1 MILCVT
7 GPMAAGKNAVCR
19 ILEERG
25 FIALDADKQV
35 HGAIEKAAPEIIK
48 TFSNEA
54 KAQNITLTDENGR
67 INHRELGRLL
77 FTSKELLSKQ
87 ESIVYPVI
95 IEETKR
101 FIQKQQEL
109 KSDADII
116 LNATVLYK
124 TPELLNLCK
133 YIIYVD
139 APKITRIVRSLKRD
153 RMPLRQILGRFASQK
168 NLFSEYKKT
177 GVPIIK
183 ITNAGSEKKLKSAIE
198 SLSILQ

>member
-1 MILCVT
+1 
-7 GPMAAGKNAVCR
+7 MAAGKNAVCR

-25 FIALDADKQV
+25 FIALDADRQV

-48 TFSNEA
+48 TFSKEA
-54 KAQNITLTDENGR
+54 NAQNITLTDKNER
-67 INHRELGRLL
+67 INRRELGRLL
-77 FTSKELLSKQ
+77 FTSKDLLAKQ
-87 ESIVYPVI
+87 ERIVYPVI

-101 FIQKQQEL
+101 FIQKQQEQ
-109 KSDADII
+109 KKEADII

-124 TPELLNLCK
+124 TPELLRLCK

-139 APKITRIVRSLKRD
+139 APKIMRIVRALKRD
-153 RMPLRQILGRFASQK
+153 RMPLRQILSRFATQK
-168 NLFSEYKKT
+168 GLFSEYKKT

-183 ITNAGSEKKLKSAIE
+183 ITDAGSEKKLKSAIK

>member
-67 INHRELGRLL
+67 INRRELGRLL
-77 FTSKELLSKQ
+77 FNRPDLLSKQ

-95 IEETKR
+95 IEETKN
-101 FIQKQQEL
+101 FIQKQQEQ
-109 KSDADII
+109 KKEADII

-124 TPELLNLCK
+124 TPELLRLCK

-139 APKITRIVRSLKRD
+139 APKITRIVRALKRD
-153 RMPLRQILGRFASQK
+153 RMPLRQILSRFATQK
-168 NLFSEYKKT
+168 GLFSEYKKT

-183 ITNAGSEKKLKSAIE
+183 ITNAGSEKKLKSAIK

>member
-25 FIALDADKQV
+25 FIALDADRQV

-54 KAQNITLTDENGR
+54 KAQNITLTDKNGR
-67 INHRELGRLL
+67 INRRELGRLL

-139 APKITRIVRSLKRD
+139 APKITRIVRALKRD

>member
-1 MILCVT
+1 
-7 GPMAAGKNAVCR
+7 MAAGKNAVCR

-48 TFSNEA
+48 TFSKEA
-54 KAQNITLTDENGR
+54 NAQNITLTDKNGR
-67 INHRELGRLL
+67 INRRELGRLL
-77 FTSKELLSKQ
+77 FTSKDLLAKQ
-87 ESIVYPVI
+87 ERIVYPVI

-101 FIQKQQEL
+101 FIQKQQEQ
-109 KSDADII
+109 KKEADII

-124 TPELLNLCK
+124 TPELLRLCK

-139 APKITRIVRSLKRD
+139 APKITRIVRALKRD
-153 RMPLRQILGRFASQK
+153 RMPLRQILSRFATQK
-168 NLFSEYKKT
+168 GLFSEYKKT

-183 ITNAGSEKKLKSAIE
+183 ITNAGSEKKLKSAIK

>member
-1 MILCVT
+1 
-7 GPMAAGKNAVCR
+7 MAAGKNAVCR

-67 INHRELGRLL
+67 INRRELGRLL

-139 APKITRIVRSLKRD
+139 APKITRIVRTIKRD
-153 RMPLRQILGRFASQK
+153 RMPLRQILSRFASQK

-183 ITNAGSEKKLKSAIE
+183 ITNAGSEKKLKSAIK

>member
-1 MILCVT
+1 
-7 GPMAAGKNAVCR
+7 MAAGKNAVCR

-25 FIALDADKQV
+25 FIALDADRQV

-48 TFSNEA
+48 TFSKEA
-54 KAQNITLTDENGR
+54 NAQNITLTDKNER
-67 INHRELGRLL
+67 INRRELGRLL
-77 FTSKELLSKQ
+77 FTSKDLLAKQ
-87 ESIVYPVI
+87 ERIVYPVI

-101 FIQKQQEL
+101 FIQKQQEQ
-109 KSDADII
+109 KKDADII

-124 TPELLNLCK
+124 TPELLRLCK

-139 APKITRIVRSLKRD
+139 APKITRIVRALKRD
-153 RMPLRQILGRFASQK
+153 RMPLRQILSRFATQK
-168 NLFSEYKKT
+168 GLFSEYKKT

-183 ITNAGSEKKLKSAIE
+183 ITNAGSEKKLKSAIK

>member
-25 FIALDADKQV
+25 FIALDADRQV

-48 TFSNEA
+48 TFSKEA
-54 KAQNITLTDENGR
+54 NAQNITLTDKNER
-67 INHRELGRLL
+67 INRRELGRLL
-77 FTSKELLSKQ
+77 FTSKDLLAKQ
-87 ESIVYPVI
+87 ERIVYPVI

-101 FIQKQQEL
+101 FIQKQQEQ
-109 KSDADII
+109 KKEADII

-124 TPELLNLCK
+124 TPELLRLCK

-139 APKITRIVRSLKRD
+139 APKITRIVRALKRD
-153 RMPLRQILGRFASQK
+153 RMPLRQILSRFASQK
-168 NLFSEYKKT
+168 GLFSEYKKT

-183 ITNAGSEKKLKSAIE
+183 ITNAGSEKKLKSAIK

>member
-67 INHRELGRLL
+67 INRRELGRLL

-101 FIQKQQEL
+101 FIQKQQEQ
-109 KSDADII
+109 KKEADII

-124 TPELLNLCK
+124 TPELLRLCK

-139 APKITRIVRSLKRD
+139 APKITRIVRALKRD
-153 RMPLRQILGRFASQK
+153 RMPLRQILSRFASQK

-183 ITNAGSEKKLKSAIE
+183 ITNAGSEKKLKSAIK

>member
-1 MILCVT
+1 MSLCVT

-19 ILEERG
+19 SLEERG
-25 FIALDADKQV
+25 FIALDADRQV

-48 TFSNEA
+48 TYSKEA
-54 KAQNITLTDENGR
+54 NAQNITLTDKNER
-67 INHRELGRLL
+67 INRRELGRLL
-77 FTSKELLSKQ
+77 FTSKDLLAKQ
-87 ESIVYPVI
+87 ERIVYPVI

-101 FIQKQQEL
+101 FIQKQQEQ
-109 KSDADII
+109 KKEADII

-124 TPELLNLCK
+124 TPELLRLCK

-139 APKITRIVRSLKRD
+139 APKITRIVRALKRD
-153 RMPLRQILGRFASQK
+153 RMPLRQILSRFATQK
-168 NLFSEYKKT
+168 GLFSEYKKT

-183 ITNAGSEKKLKSAIE
+183 ITNAGSEKKLKSAIK

>member
-1 MILCVT
+1 
-7 GPMAAGKNAVCR
+7 MAAGKNAVCR

-25 FIALDADKQV
+25 FIALDADRQV

-67 INHRELGRLL
+67 INRRELGRLL

-101 FIQKQQEL
+101 FIQKQQEQ
-109 KSDADII
+109 KKEADII

-124 TPELLNLCK
+124 TPELLRLCK

-139 APKITRIVRSLKRD
+139 APKITRIVRALKRD
-153 RMPLRQILGRFASQK
+153 RMPLRQILSRFATQK
-168 NLFSEYKKT
+168 GLFSEYKKT

-183 ITNAGSEKKLKSAIE
+183 ITNAGSEKKLKSAIK

>member
-25 FIALDADKQV
+25 FIALDADRQV

-54 KAQNITLTDENGR
+54 KAQNITLTDKNGR
-67 INHRELGRLL
+67 INRRELGRLL

>member
-25 FIALDADKQV
+25 FIALDADRQV

-67 INHRELGRLL
+67 INRRELGRLL
-77 FTSKELLSKQ
+77 FTSKDLLAKQ
-87 ESIVYPVI
+87 ERIVYPVI

-101 FIQKQQEL
+101 FIQKQQEQ
-109 KSDADII
+109 KKEADII

-124 TPELLNLCK
+124 TPELLRLCK

-139 APKITRIVRSLKRD
+139 APKITRIVRALKRD
-153 RMPLRQILGRFASQK
+153 RMPLRQILSRFASQK

-183 ITNAGSEKKLKSAIE
+183 ITNAGSEKKLKSAIK

>member
-67 INHRELGRLL
+67 INRRELGRLL

-95 IEETKR
+95 IEETKS

-139 APKITRIVRSLKRD
+139 APKITRIVRALKRD

-183 ITNAGSEKKLKSAIE
+183 ITNAGSEKKLKSAIK

>member
-1 MILCVT
+1 
-7 GPMAAGKNAVCR
+7 MAAGKNAVCR

-25 FIALDADKQV
+25 FIALDADRQV

-54 KAQNITLTDENGR
+54 KAQNITLTDKNGR
-67 INHRELGRLL
+67 INRRELGRLL

>member
-1 MILCVT
+1 
-7 GPMAAGKNAVCR
+7 MAAGKNAVCR

-25 FIALDADKQV
+25 FIALDADRQV

-48 TFSNEA
+48 TFSKEA
-54 KAQNITLTDENGR
+54 NAQNITLTDKNER
-67 INHRELGRLL
+67 INRRELGRLL
-77 FTSKELLSKQ
+77 FTCKDLLAKQ
-87 ESIVYPVI
+87 ERIVYPVI

-101 FIQKQQEL
+101 FIQKQQEQ
-109 KSDADII
+109 KKEADII

-124 TPELLNLCK
+124 TPELLRLCK

-139 APKITRIVRSLKRD
+139 APKITRIVRALKRD
-153 RMPLRQILGRFASQK
+153 RMPLRQILSRFATQK
-168 NLFSEYKKT
+168 GLFSEYKKT

-183 ITNAGSEKKLKSAIE
+183 ITNAGSEKKLKSAIK

>member
-1 MILCVT
+1 
-7 GPMAAGKNAVCR
+7 MAAGKNAVCR

-67 INHRELGRLL
+67 INRRELGRLL

-101 FIQKQQEL
+101 FIQKQKEQ
-109 KSDADII
+109 KSGADII

-139 APKITRIVRSLKRD
+139 APKITRIARVLKRD
-153 RMPLRQILGRFASQK
+153 RMPLRQILSRFASQK

-183 ITNAGSEKKLKSAIE
+183 ITNAGSEKKLKSAIK

>member
-25 FIALDADKQV
+25 FIALDADRQV

-48 TFSNEA
+48 TFSKEA
-54 KAQNITLTDENGR
+54 NAQNITLTDKNER
-67 INHRELGRLL
+67 INRRELGRLL
-77 FTSKELLSKQ
+77 FTSKDLLAKQ
-87 ESIVYPVI
+87 ERIVYPVI

-101 FIQKQQEL
+101 FIQKQQEQ
-109 KSDADII
+109 KKEADII

-124 TPELLNLCK
+124 TPELLRLCK

-139 APKITRIVRSLKRD
+139 APKITRIVRALKRD
-153 RMPLRQILGRFASQK
+153 RMPLRQILSRFATQK
-168 NLFSEYKKT
+168 GLFSQYKKT

-183 ITNAGSEKKLKSAIE
+183 ITNAGSEKKLKSAIK

>member
-1 MILCVT
+1 
-7 GPMAAGKNAVCR
+7 MAAGKNAVCR

-25 FIALDADKQV
+25 FIALDADRQV

-67 INHRELGRLL
+67 INRRELGRLL

>member
-25 FIALDADKQV
+25 FIALDADRQV

-48 TFSNEA
+48 TFSKEA
-54 KAQNITLTDENGR
+54 NAQNITLTDKNER
-67 INHRELGRLL
+67 INRRELGRLL
-77 FTSKELLSKQ
+77 FTSKDLLAKQ
-87 ESIVYPVI
+87 ERIVYPVI

-139 APKITRIVRSLKRD
+139 APKITRIVRALKRD
-153 RMPLRQILGRFASQK
+153 RMPLRQILSRFASQK
-168 NLFSEYKKT
+168 GLFSEYKKT

-183 ITNAGSEKKLKSAIE
+183 ITNAGSEKKLKSAIK

>member
-25 FIALDADKQV
+25 FIALDADRQV

-48 TFSNEA
+48 TFSKEA
-54 KAQNITLTDENGR
+54 NAQNITLTDKNER
-67 INHRELGRLL
+67 INRRELGRLL
-77 FTSKELLSKQ
+77 FTSKDLLAKQ
-87 ESIVYPVI
+87 ERIVYPVI

-101 FIQKQQEL
+101 FIQKQQEQ
-109 KSDADII
+109 KKEADII

-139 APKITRIVRSLKRD
+139 APKITRIVRALKRD
-153 RMPLRQILGRFASQK
+153 RMPLRQILSRFATQK
-168 NLFSEYKKT
+168 GLFSEYKKT

-183 ITNAGSEKKLKSAIE
+183 ITNAGSEKKLKSAIK

>member
-25 FIALDADKQV
+25 FIALDADRQV

-67 INHRELGRLL
+67 INRRELGRLL

-95 IEETKR
+95 IEETKN

-124 TPELLNLCK
+124 TPELLRLCK

-139 APKITRIVRSLKRD
+139 APKITRIVRALKRD
-153 RMPLRQILGRFASQK
+153 RMPLRQILSRFATQK
-168 NLFSEYKKT
+168 GLFSEYKKT

-183 ITNAGSEKKLKSAIE
+183 ITNAGSEKKLKSAIK

>member
-25 FIALDADKQV
+25 FIALDADRQV

-48 TFSNEA
+48 TFSKEA
-54 KAQNITLTDENGR
+54 NAQNITLTDKNER
-67 INHRELGRLL
+67 INRRELGRLL
-77 FTSKELLSKQ
+77 FTSKDLLAKQ
-87 ESIVYPVI
+87 ERIVYPVI

-101 FIQKQQEL
+101 FIQKQQEQ
-109 KSDADII
+109 KKEADII

-124 TPELLNLCK
+124 TPELLRLCK

-139 APKITRIVRSLKRD
+139 APKIMRIVRALKRD
-153 RMPLRQILGRFASQK
+153 RMPLRQILSRFATQK
-168 NLFSEYKKT
+168 GLFSEYKKT

>member
-1 MILCVT
+1 
-7 GPMAAGKNAVCR
+7 MAAGKNAVCR

-25 FIALDADKQV
+25 FIALDADRQV

-48 TFSNEA
+48 TFSKEA
-54 KAQNITLTDENGR
+54 NAQNITLTDKNER
-67 INHRELGRLL
+67 INRRELGRLL
-77 FTSKELLSKQ
+77 FTSKDLLAKQ
-87 ESIVYPVI
+87 ERIVYPVI

-101 FIQKQQEL
+101 FIQKQQEQ
-109 KSDADII
+109 KKEADII

-124 TPELLNLCK
+124 TPELLRLCK

-139 APKITRIVRSLKRD
+139 APKIMRIVRALKRD
-153 RMPLRQILGRFASQK
+153 RMPLRQILSRFATQK
-168 NLFSEYKKT
+168 GLFSEYKKT

>member
-54 KAQNITLTDENGR
+54 KAQNITHTDENGR
-67 INHRELGRLL
+67 INRRELGRLL

-95 IEETKR
+95 IEETKN

-109 KSDADII
+109 KSDVDII

-139 APKITRIVRSLKRD
+139 APKITRIVRALKRD
-153 RMPLRQILGRFASQK
+153 RMPLRQILSRFATQK
-168 NLFSEYKKT
+168 GLFSEYKKT

-183 ITNAGSEKKLKSAIE
+183 ITNAGSEKKLKSAIK

>member
-1 MILCVT
+1 
-7 GPMAAGKNAVCR
+7 MAAGKNAVCR

-25 FIALDADKQV
+25 FIALDADRQV

-48 TFSNEA
+48 TFSKEA
-54 KAQNITLTDENGR
+54 NAQNITLTDKNER
-67 INHRELGRLL
+67 INRRELGRLL
-77 FTSKELLSKQ
+77 FTSKDLLAKQ
-87 ESIVYPVI
+87 ERIVYPVI

-101 FIQKQQEL
+101 FIQKQQEQ
-109 KSDADII
+109 KKEADII

-124 TPELLNLCK
+124 TPELLRLCK

-139 APKITRIVRSLKRD
+139 APKITRIVRALKRD
-153 RMPLRQILGRFASQK
+153 RMPLRQILSRFATQK
-168 NLFSEYKKT
+168 GLFSEYKKT

>member
-48 TFSNEA
+48 TFSKEA
-54 KAQNITLTDENGR
+54 NAQNITLTDKNER
-67 INHRELGRLL
+67 INRRELGRLL
-77 FTSKELLSKQ
+77 FTSKDLLAKQ
-87 ESIVYPVI
+87 ERIVYPVI

-101 FIQKQQEL
+101 FIQKQQEQ
-109 KSDADII
+109 KKEADII

-124 TPELLNLCK
+124 TPELLRLCK

-139 APKITRIVRSLKRD
+139 APKIMRIVRALKRD
-153 RMPLRQILGRFASQK
+153 RMPLRQILSRFATQK
-168 NLFSEYKKT
+168 GLFSEYKKT

-183 ITNAGSEKKLKSAIE
+183 ITNAGSEKKLKSAIK

>member
-25 FIALDADKQV
+25 FIALDADRQV

-48 TFSNEA
+48 TFSKEA
-54 KAQNITLTDENGR
+54 NAQNITLTDKNER
-67 INHRELGRLL
+67 INRRELGRLL
-77 FTSKELLSKQ
+77 FTSKDLLAKQ
-87 ESIVYPVI
+87 ERIVYPVI

-101 FIQKQQEL
+101 FIQKQQEQ
-109 KSDADII
+109 KKEADII

-124 TPELLNLCK
+124 TPELLRLCK

-139 APKITRIVRSLKRD
+139 APKITRIVRALKRD
-153 RMPLRQILGRFASQK
+153 RMTLRQILSRFASQK

-183 ITNAGSEKKLKSAIE
+183 ITNAGSEKKLKSAIK

>member
-25 FIALDADKQV
+25 FIALDADRQV

-67 INHRELGRLL
+67 INRRELGRLL

-183 ITNAGSEKKLKSAIE
+183 ITNAGSEKKLKSAIK

>member
-25 FIALDADKQV
+25 FIALDADRQV

-48 TFSNEA
+48 TFSKEA
-54 KAQNITLTDENGR
+54 NAQNITLTDKNER
-67 INHRELGRLL
+67 INRRELGRLL
-77 FTSKELLSKQ
+77 FTSTDLLAKQ
-87 ESIVYPVI
+87 ERIVYPVI

-101 FIQKQQEL
+101 FIQKQQEQ
-109 KSDADII
+109 KKEADII

-124 TPELLNLCK
+124 TPELLRLCK

-139 APKITRIVRSLKRD
+139 APKITRIVRALKRD
-153 RMPLRQILGRFASQK
+153 RMPLRQILSRFATQK
-168 NLFSEYKKT
+168 GLFSEYKKT

-183 ITNAGSEKKLKSAIE
+183 ITNAGSEKKLKSAIK

>member
-67 INHRELGRLL
+67 INRRELGRLL

-87 ESIVYPVI
+87 ERIVYPVI

-139 APKITRIVRSLKRD
+139 APKITRIVRALKRD
-153 RMPLRQILGRFASQK
+153 RMPLRQILSRFATQK
-168 NLFSEYKKT
+168 GLFSEYKKT

-183 ITNAGSEKKLKSAIE
+183 ITNAGSEKKLKSAIK

>member
-1 MILCVT
+1 
-7 GPMAAGKNAVCR
+7 MAAGKNAVCR

-25 FIALDADKQV
+25 FIALDADRQV

-67 INHRELGRLL
+67 INRRELGRLL

-139 APKITRIVRSLKRD
+139 APKITRIVRALKRD
-153 RMPLRQILGRFASQK
+153 RMPLRQILSRFATQK
-168 NLFSEYKKT
+168 GLFSEYKKT

-183 ITNAGSEKKLKSAIE
+183 ITNAGSEKKLKSAIK

>member
-1 MILCVT
+1 
-7 GPMAAGKNAVCR
+7 MAAGKNAVCR

-25 FIALDADKQV
+25 FIALDADRQV

-67 INHRELGRLL
+67 INRRELGRLL

-95 IEETKR
+95 IEETKN

-109 KSDADII
+109 KSDVDII

-139 APKITRIVRSLKRD
+139 APKITRIVRALKRD
-153 RMPLRQILGRFASQK
+153 RMPLRQILSRFASQK

>member
-25 FIALDADKQV
+25 FIALDADRQV

-67 INHRELGRLL
+67 INRRELGRLL
-77 FTSKELLSKQ
+77 FTSKDLLAKQ
-87 ESIVYPVI
+87 ERIVYPVI

-101 FIQKQQEL
+101 FIQKQQEQ
-109 KSDADII
+109 KKEADII

-124 TPELLNLCK
+124 TPELLRLCK

-139 APKITRIVRSLKRD
+139 APKIMRIVRALKRD
-153 RMPLRQILGRFASQK
+153 RMPLRQILSRFATQK
-168 NLFSEYKKT
+168 GLFSEYKKT

-183 ITNAGSEKKLKSAIE
+183 ITNAGSEKKLKSAIK

>member
-67 INHRELGRLL
+67 INRRELGRLL
-77 FTSKELLSKQ
+77 FTSKDLLAKQ
-87 ESIVYPVI
+87 ERIVYPVI

-101 FIQKQQEL
+101 FIQKQQEQ
-109 KSDADII
+109 KKEADII

-124 TPELLNLCK
+124 TPELLRLCK

-139 APKITRIVRSLKRD
+139 APKITRIVRALKRD
-153 RMPLRQILGRFASQK
+153 RMPLRQILSRFATQK
-168 NLFSEYKKT
+168 GLFSEYKKT

-183 ITNAGSEKKLKSAIE
+183 ITNAGSEKKLKSAIK

>member
-1 MILCVT
+1 
-7 GPMAAGKNAVCR
+7 MAAGKNAVCR

-25 FIALDADKQV
+25 FIALDADRQV

-48 TFSNEA
+48 TFSKEA
-54 KAQNITLTDENGR
+54 NAQNITLTDKNER
-67 INHRELGRLL
+67 INRRELGRLL
-77 FTSKELLSKQ
+77 FTSKDLLAKQ
-87 ESIVYPVI
+87 ERIVYPVI

-101 FIQKQQEL
+101 FIQKQQEQ
-109 KSDADII
+109 KKEADII

-124 TPELLNLCK
+124 TPELLRLCK

-139 APKITRIVRSLKRD
+139 APKITRIVRALKRD
-153 RMPLRQILGRFASQK
+153 RMPLRQILSRFSTQK
-168 NLFSEYKKT
+168 GLFSEYKKT

-183 ITNAGSEKKLKSAIE
+183 ITNAGSEKKLKSAIK

>member
-1 MILCVT
+1 
-7 GPMAAGKNAVCR
+7 MAAGKNAVCR

-25 FIALDADKQV
+25 FIALDADRQV

-48 TFSNEA
+48 TFSKEA
-54 KAQNITLTDENGR
+54 NAQNITLTDENGR
-67 INHRELGRLL
+67 INRRELGRLL
-77 FTSKELLSKQ
+77 FTSKDLLAKQ
-87 ESIVYPVI
+87 ERIVYPVI

-101 FIQKQQEL
+101 FIQKQQEQ
-109 KSDADII
+109 KKEADII

-124 TPELLNLCK
+124 TPELLRLCK

-139 APKITRIVRSLKRD
+139 APKITRIVRALKRD
-153 RMPLRQILGRFASQK
+153 RMPLRQILSRFATQK
-168 NLFSEYKKT
+168 GLFSEYKKT

-183 ITNAGSEKKLKSAIE
+183 ITNAGSEKKLKSAIK

>member
-25 FIALDADKQV
+25 FIALDADRQV

-54 KAQNITLTDENGR
+54 NAQNITLTDKNER
-67 INHRELGRLL
+67 INRRELGRLL

-101 FIQKQQEL
+101 FIQKQQEQ
-109 KSDADII
+109 KKEADII

-124 TPELLNLCK
+124 TPELLRLCK

-139 APKITRIVRSLKRD
+139 APKITRIVRALKRD
-153 RMPLRQILGRFASQK
+153 RMPLRQILSRFASQK

-183 ITNAGSEKKLKSAIE
+183 ITNAGSEKKLKSAIK

>member
-1 MILCVT
+1 
-7 GPMAAGKNAVCR
+7 MAAGKNAVCR

-25 FIALDADKQV
+25 FIALDADRQV

-48 TFSNEA
+48 TFSKEA
-54 KAQNITLTDENGR
+54 NAQNITLTDKNER
-67 INHRELGRLL
+67 INRRELGRLL
-77 FTSKELLSKQ
+77 FNRPDLLAKQ

-101 FIQKQQEL
+101 FIQKQQEQ
-109 KSDADII
+109 KKEADII

-124 TPELLNLCK
+124 TPELLRLCK

-139 APKITRIVRSLKRD
+139 APKITRIVRALKRD
-153 RMPLRQILGRFASQK
+153 RMPLRQILSRFASQK

-183 ITNAGSEKKLKSAIE
+183 ITNAGSEKKLETSIK

>member
-25 FIALDADKQV
+25 FIALDADRQV

-67 INHRELGRLL
+67 INRRELGRLL

-87 ESIVYPVI
+87 ESIVYPII

-101 FIQKQQEL
+101 FIQKQQEQ
-109 KSDADII
+109 KKEADII

-124 TPELLNLCK
+124 TPELLRLCK

-139 APKITRIVRSLKRD
+139 APKITRIVRALKRD
-153 RMPLRQILGRFASQK
+153 RMPLRQILSRFATQK
-168 NLFSEYKKT
+168 GLFSEYKKT